1 MSKETDHEMSR
12 AELIRGM
19 RQRTIIMERE
29 GEYWTEDERK
39 QLRELFKRNND
50 LTDIALALRRTEM
63 AVVQQIQS
71 LGLFEKARRRKVKAT
86 VCPCEKCKARNGG
99 CPMGQK

>member
-1 MSKETDHEMSR
+1 MSKTANHEMSR
-12 AELIRGM
+12 AELIQGM

-29 GEYWTEDERK
+29 GEYWTEDERRRLK
-39 QLRELFKRNND
+39 ELFKRNND

-71 LGLFEKARRRKVKAT
+71 LGLFEKVRRHKVQRL
-86 VCPCEKCKARNGG
+86 CL
-99 CPMGQK
+99 PM